1 MRKRDV
7 RRFRAA
13 FPFRKAFQIRF
24 HFHKRPV
31 AQTASHER
39 RVKRRI
45 PERNAL
51 RNGVGHPSVTQ
62 PTRYGFCGTH
72 MTLPSPQDVTQ
83 LLLDWNS
90 GDPVARERLIQ
101 AVYDELHRL
110 AHSYLRRE
118 RVGGSLLQ
126 TTALVHE
133 AYIRLVGGTSVQWQS
148 RAHFFGIAAN
158 LMRQIL
164 VDEARARQAN
174 KRGGDALRVSIDGA
188 LNSPMRQAREILA
201 VNDALEALARRDP
214 RQSQIVEM
222 RFFGGMTEEEI
233 GETLGINPRT
243 VRREWS
249 VARAWLL
256 KELGV

>member
-1 MRKRDV
+1 
-7 RRFRAA
+7 
-13 FPFRKAFQIRF
+13 
-24 HFHKRPV
+24 
-31 AQTASHER
+31 
-39 RVKRRI
+39 
-45 PERNAL
+45 
-51 RNGVGHPSVTQ
+51 
-62 PTRYGFCGTH
+62 
-72 MTLPSPQDVTQ
+72 MTFPSPQDVTQ

-133 AYIRLVGGTSVQWQS
+133 AYIRLVGATSVQWQS

-188 LNSPMRQAREILA
+188 LNSPIRQAREILA